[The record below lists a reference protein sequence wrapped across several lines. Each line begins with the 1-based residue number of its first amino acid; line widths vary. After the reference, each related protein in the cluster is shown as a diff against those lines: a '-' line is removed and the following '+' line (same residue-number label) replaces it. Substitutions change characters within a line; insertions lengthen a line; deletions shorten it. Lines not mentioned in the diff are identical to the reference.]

1 MVHYEFEENNHVK
14 FVIGLS
20 DLNQPYSC
28 TQWGSVPDGGSS
40 QIVHD
45 TSSGGSLYS
54 LYGNEGYI
62 PSFIWIN
69 QNMEVIY
76 KTNSTSAYNMKNLVE
91 EMLQDCGKCYIDDAF
106 IDDYSSNNQTYQ
118 EYCCEEFGGSFYEFS
133 DFENNYCEGS
143 DASWV
148 KLCSECSN
156 DLGDINGDLII
167 NVLDIISVVN
177 IILNVSIPED
187 CESNSADFNS
197 DGVINIQDVIS
208 IVNEVLG

>member
-1 MVHYEFEENNHVK
+1 
-14 FVIGLS
+14 
-20 DLNQPYSC
+20 
-28 TQWGSVPDGGSS
+28 
-40 QIVHD
+40 
-45 TSSGGSLYS
+45 
-54 LYGNEGYI
+54 
-62 PSFIWIN
+62 
-69 QNMEVIY
+69 MEVVY

-91 EMLQDCGKCYIDDAF
+91 EMLQDCGKCYIDDTF

-143 DASWV
+143 DASWM